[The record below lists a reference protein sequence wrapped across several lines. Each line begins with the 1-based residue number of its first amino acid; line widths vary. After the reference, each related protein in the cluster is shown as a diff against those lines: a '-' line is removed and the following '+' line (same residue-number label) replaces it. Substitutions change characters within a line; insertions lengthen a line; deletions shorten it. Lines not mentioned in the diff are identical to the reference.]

1 VYLFE
6 PSRTPFDLSFKLF
19 GIHVRVH
26 PMFWVVTGILGSNQD
41 DPKYV
46 LMWIGVVF
54 ISVLIHELGHVAD
67 IKTSDKT
74 VKIVLD
80 DKDPTGEIGAKNN
93 QLVYDNCFAP
103 PKAAD

>member
-1 VYLFE
+1 MPIAQTTQLPGLVTPGEGLHFE
-6 PSRTPFDLSFKLF
+6 GSHIQINSNKDAPWQAGFSGR
-19 GIHVRVH
+19 
-26 PMFWVVTGILGSNQD
+26 LGLKNFQNM
-41 DPKYV
+41 V
-46 LMWIGVVF
+46 LT
-54 ISVLIHELGHVAD
+54 LIHELGHVAD
-67 IKTSDKT
+67 IKTSDNT